1 MCLKRV
7 KWFCFQILL
16 AISISSYAQET
27 KLCQGYY
34 WTEEEAR
41 FKLKEFSSC
50 YYNRETWETRAQL
63 IRNSILEGAG
73 LDTLPARCELNP
85 IMRDKRTFGGYT
97 VENVAFESLPGFYV
111 TGNLYLPYPIKGPVA
126 GILCPHGHWSDPK
139 DYGRFRDDMQ
149 KRCAS
154 LAKMGAAVFT
164 YDMVGYGESVPCP
177 HESPEVLK
185 LQTWNSIR
193 ALDFLSSLGFVDNA
207 RIGVTGASGGGTQA
221 FLLAAIDDRVD
232 VSVPVVQVSAH
243 FFGGCVC
250 ESGMPIHR
258 LDGFQTNNVEIA
270 AAFAPK
276 PQLIISDGEDWTKN
290 TPEVEYPY
298 IRNIY
303 SYYRKTPNIESA
315 HFASEGHDYGFSKRQ
330 AAYKFLAKNLRLNL
344 HLILDR
350 KGKINEEF
358 VVLQDRSSLEIFNKS
373 NPRPP
378 ASCKTCDEVL
388 SLLNKK

>member
-1 MCLKRV
+1 MKNV
-7 KWFCFQILL
+7 KWCFFQILFV
-16 AISISSYAQET
+16 ISISSKGQDT
-27 KLCQGYY
+27 RLCQGNY

-50 YYNRETWETRAQL
+50 YYNKESWETRAQM
-63 IRNSILEGAG
+63 IRTSILAGAG
-73 LDTLPARCELNP
+73 LDTLPDRCPLNP
-85 IMRDKRTFGGYT
+85 MMRDKRTFNGYS

-111 TGNLYLPYPIKGPVA
+111 TGNLYLPYPLKGPIA
-126 GILCPHGHWSDPK
+126 GILCPHGHWKDPK

-164 YDMVGYGESVPCP
+164 YDMVGYGESTPCA
-177 HESPEVLK
+177 HENPEVLK

-193 ALDFLSSLGFVDNA
+193 ALDFLISLGYIDDT
-207 RIGVTGASGGGTQA
+207 RIGVTGASGGGTQT

-270 AAFAPK
+270 ASFAPK

-290 TPEVEYPY
+290 TPVVEFPY
-298 IRNIY
+298 IKNIY
-303 SYYRKTPNIESA
+303 SYYRKTSNIELA
-315 HFASEGHDYGFSKRQ
+315 HFSNEGHDYGYSKRQ
-330 AAYKFLAKNLRLNL
+330 AAYKFLAKNLGLNFRA
-344 HLILDR
+344 IKDR
-350 KGKINEEF
+350 KGNINEKF
-358 VVLQDRSSLEIFNKS
+358 VVLQDRPSLEIFSTS
-373 NPRPP
+373 NPRP
-378 ASCKTCDEVL
+378 ATSCRTCDEVL